1 MNEAVV
7 VERQSSVLPAP
18 GTISLARGIPAP
30 ETFPTQQLAQ
40 SAQMAIERHG
50 AVALNYGDPE
60 GFAPL
65 CAWLADH
72 HGVGPEQITITPGSF
87 IGLSFVA
94 EALLHDGRAA
104 AVEAPC
110 YDRMVGVLAR
120 FGADVG
126 AVARGADG
134 VDLVALRDALERR
147 PRPAFLYVLPTFHN
161 PTGLTMTL
169 EQREQ
174 LVELAVE
181 FELVVVEDD
190 PYGLLRIDGEPRPQ
204 VHELLRRRGADQL
217 AVHLS
222 SFSKTVAPGLRV
234 GYIVAPAAVSRR
246 LRELATATYV
256 SPPLF
261 AQAQLYEYLRA
272 GYHAGHLEELCSFL
286 RLRRDALLEVF
297 DARMPPDAAWTRPEG
312 GYFVWLE
319 LPQTIDAQELA
330 QRCAATGVAIVAG
343 SGFFAGPGGEHAA
356 RLSFS
361 FPTVP
366 DIRAGATRLADLVWS
381 LRR

>member
-1 MNEAVV
+1 M
-7 VERQSSVLPAP
+7 
-18 GTISLARGIPAP
+18 
-30 ETFPTQQLAQ
+30 
-40 SAQMAIERHG
+40 
-50 AVALNYGDPE
+50 ALNYGDPE

-65 CAWLADH
+65 CAWLADR
-72 HGVGPEQITITPGSF
+72 HGVAPEQVTITPGSF

-94 EALLHDGRAA
+94 EALLPDGRTA

-110 YDRMVGVLAR
+110 YDRMVEVLAR
-120 FGADVG
+120 LGADVKP
-126 AVARGADG
+126 VARGADG
-134 VDLVALRDALERR
+134 VDLAALREALQQR

-169 EQREQ
+169 GQREQ
-174 LVELAVE
+174 LVELALE
-181 FELVVVEDD
+181 FELVVIEDD
-190 PYGLLRIDGEPRPQ
+190 PYGLLRIDGEPLPQ

-217 AVHLS
+217 AVHVS

-234 GYIVAPAAVSRR
+234 GYVIAPAAVSRR

-272 GYHAGHLEELCSFL
+272 GHHVGHVLELSAFL
-286 RLRRDALLEVF
+286 RARRDALLEVF
-297 DARMPPDAAWTRPEG
+297 DARMPPDATWTEPEG

-319 LPQTIDAQELA
+319 LPRTVDAHELT
-330 QRCAATGVAIVAG
+330 QRCAAAGVAIVPG

-361 FPTVP
+361 FPTVS
-366 DIRAGATRLADLVWS
+366 DIRAGARTLADLVWS
-381 LRR
+381 LRP